1 MPQPRTKAAFRGA
14 VIMQVF
20 VKGRRNDVLN
30 GGFHRVN
37 REPRAQSLSESGR
50 ASAII
55 PWVTA

>member
-1 MPQPRTKAAFRGA
+1 
-14 VIMQVF
+14 MQVF